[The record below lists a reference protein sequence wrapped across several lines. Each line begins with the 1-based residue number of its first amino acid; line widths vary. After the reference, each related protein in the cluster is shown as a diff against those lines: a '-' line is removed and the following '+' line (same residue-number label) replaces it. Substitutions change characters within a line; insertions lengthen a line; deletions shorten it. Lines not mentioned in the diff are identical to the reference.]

1 MTRVSEEPHEYMAV
15 MKKVKKI
22 PSFFLVGE
30 PKSGTTALYEFLG
43 QHPSIF
49 LPAQKEN
56 GFFCKDLHAEA
67 DTRPHA
73 TKEKMEMRSL
83 VDYLQQY
90 EEMGDHQIAG
100 DGSTLNLF
108 SEVAA
113 AEIAK
118 LNPEAKIIAV
128 FREPIDFLR
137 SYQQYAVYR
146 MIEDNISF
154 EESIR
159 REGNRRKG
167 RDIPDILAVPSELH
181 YTSRAKYADH
191 LERYLKVFP
200 PDQILVLIYDDFV
213 ASNSQ
218 VYKQILEFLEVDSN
232 HSPAYS
238 KHNKTKVLRFR
249 KLSKLIHLSSIG
261 TSLQRLSPK
270 LFSILELAYN
280 KVLTKEAEE
289 EHLPPDLL
297 LELKALLGK
306 EVAAFEQLLIE
317 NDLKRGGENLVSR
330 WGYEENH

>member
-1 MTRVSEEPHEYMAV
+1 
-15 MKKVKKI
+15 
-22 PSFFLVGE
+22 
-30 PKSGTTALYEFLG
+30 
-43 QHPSIF
+43 
-49 LPAQKEN
+49 
-56 GFFCKDLHAEA
+56 
-67 DTRPHA
+67 
-73 TKEKMEMRSL
+73 
-83 VDYLQQY
+83 
-90 EEMGDHQIAG
+90 
-100 DGSTLNLF
+100 
-108 SEVAA
+108 
-113 AEIAK
+113 
-118 LNPEAKIIAV
+118 
-128 FREPIDFLR
+128 
-137 SYQQYAVYR
+137 

-191 LERYLKVFP
+191 LQRYLKVFP

-261 TSLQRLSPK
+261 TRLQRLSPK
-270 LFSILELAYN
+270 LFSTLELAYN
-280 KVLTKEAEE
+280 KILTKEAEE

-306 EVAAFEQLLIE
+306 EVAEFEQLLVE
-317 NDLKRGGENLVSR
+317 NNLKRGGESLVSR
-330 WGYEENH
+330 WGYEECN